1 MERVS
6 VIVATY
12 RRDAALVAA
21 LRSLGEQTYENLE
34 ILLVDDNA
42 DPIWSEKVAA
52 AVAAFREQYPRSEL
66 RLIVNDPNLGSAKTR
81 NVGIFAA
88 EGEYITFL
96 DDDDVYLPEKVARQL
111 AHMKEVASDFSI
123 TDLELFNEQDKLI
136 DRRSRDYLV
145 GVAPDA
151 LLSLHLKHHMTGTDT
166 MMFRREYLLAI
177 GGFEPIDVG
186 DEFYLMQKA
195 IEAGGRFS
203 YLPACDIR
211 AYVHTGDG
219 GVSSGRGKIE
229 GEKALYAYKK
239 RSFPSLSRRDR
250 RYIRMRHHAVL
261 AFAYLRMRRYGRFF
275 TSAMHSFFA
284 SPLGALRLF
293 LSRRG

>member
-211 AYVHTGDG
+211 SQLALSGTQLQKLLGHALGRACHGRNNSFAQLVSRGVDKLIGKLLVNSGVNTCCPSCG
-219 GVSSGRGKIE
+219 GRC
-229 GEKALYAYKK
+229 
-239 RSFPSLSRRDR
+239 
-250 RYIRMRHHAVL
+250 
-261 AFAYLRMRRYGRFF
+261 
-275 TSAMHSFFA
+275 
-284 SPLGALRLF
+284 
-293 LSRRG
+293 